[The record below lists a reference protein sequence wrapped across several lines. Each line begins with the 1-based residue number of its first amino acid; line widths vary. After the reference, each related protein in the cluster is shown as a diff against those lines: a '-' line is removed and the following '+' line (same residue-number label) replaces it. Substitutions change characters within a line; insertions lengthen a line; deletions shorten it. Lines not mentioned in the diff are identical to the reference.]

1 MIPRQ
6 LLELTSRRPLPSE
19 GSVSVTLTRPPEVA
33 LPPETTMGRVYDL
46 PAWYFAPYQVQDRI
60 PYDVTAF
67 DRWQATTMGEWT
79 PRDENAYQRV
89 LEWMRDNEPAT
100 RPEGPWERFGPTAI
114 ARLGQLAGYAI
125 QAFTGA
131 PVGSLISSASA
142 EVAALV
148 QADLDADAATEALQV
163 AAGLRDP
170 ELTRY
175 RLDWYLYTASAG
187 YRYDPV
193 SGVYSPIGA
202 GYQGFYKPSRLRPA
216 DYGSAP
222 SPTAAS
228 PRPGTAVPGIGLGLG
243 LRGGGRTRG
252 PGRPSEASGP
262 SWWTL
267 GLLAVGTAAA
277 LIAF

>member
-6 LLELTSRRPLPSE
+6 LLKLTGRRPLPSG

-33 LPPETTMGRVYDL
+33 LPPETTMGRVYDQ
-46 PAWYFAPYQVQDRI
+46 PPWYFAPYQIADQI
-60 PYDVTAF
+60 PYNLDAF
-67 DRWQATTMGEWT
+67 NGWRATTTGEWT
-79 PRDENAYQRV
+79 PRDEDAYQRV
-89 LEWMRDNEPAT
+89 LKWMRNNEPAT

-142 EVAALV
+142 EVAELV
-148 QADLDADAATEALQV
+148 QTDLDADAASEALQV
-163 AAGLRDP
+163 AAGLQDE

-202 GYQGFYKPSRLRPA
+202 GYQGFYKPSRLRPNN
-216 DYGSAP
+216 YTSSAA
-222 SPTAAS
+222 PTAPAS
-228 PRPGTAVPGIGLGLG
+228 RAGTAVPGIGLGLG
-243 LRGGGRTRG
+243 LRGDGPTRG
-252 PGRPSEASGP
+252 PGGPSQASGP

-267 GLLAVGTAAA
+267 GLLAAVTAAA
-277 LIAF
+277 LLAS